1 MRTTIT
7 IDDGLLE
14 DAKRRAEELDMTLS
28 AMIEDALRERLARPA
43 VTRKPKFKLITFGGD
58 GLQTGLSWDEVGRII
73 DGDEDERLSSLN
85 RDA

>member
-28 AMIEDALRERLARPA
+28 AMIEDALRERLARAA
-43 VTRKPKFKLITFGGD
+43 VTRKPKFKPITFGGD
-58 GLQTGLSWDEVGRII
+58 GLQPGITWDEVGRLI
-73 DGDEDERLSSLN
+73 DEDEVERLPVLE
-85 RDA
+85 R